1 METKSLCTIRSIVN
15 LQEETTL
22 KLCAFTIVQ
31 GQRVPGLI
39 VIFFSSFSDKLKLQT
54 LKKPLS
60 FKPALHYT
68 NTIPSC
74 DSVLVHLQHYIS
86 SLVVTLLYT
95 LCHST
100 LRWRTR
106 AHYLAIGHKWHW
118 RITVTVLCGVSESIH
133 SFLYNSCFSRLS
145 EQRWAIHSVCVR

>member
-1 METKSLCTIRSIVN
+1 M
-15 LQEETTL
+15 
-22 KLCAFTIVQ
+22 KLCAFTIEQ

-39 VIFFSSFSDKLKLQT
+39 ASFFFFLHSVINLNYRPLKNH
-54 LKKPLS
+54 S
-60 FKPALHYT
+60 HSLHYT

-145 EQRWAIHSVCVR
+145 EQRWAIHTVCVR